1 MFEWLD
7 LESMGGTVKD
17 YLTFRLG
24 EITYSPFETSVLIVS
39 FAVAFVSALS
49 LWRLTYSEERQDRL
63 AALRRGAL
71 NETSVPTPRGPSWHE
86 RIGALVA
93 SSSIIGTAEQHRW
106 LDLLAGAGVKGQNLL
121 ARFTAGKLFTA
132 LALPALAW
140 LSLARFHSLPGGV
153 TFKWAVLVGAV
164 MLGWRLPDIIVG
176 RLAARRR
183 LHLERG
189 LPDALDLLVVCAEAG
204 LSLDQAIEQVS
215 RDLRA
220 ANPAVADEFATT
232 AAEMRVLSN
241 RAEALD
247 NLARRTRLK
256 NLQGITATLAQA
268 IRFGTP
274 LAESMRILAAELRA
288 ARLARIEERA
298 ARLPVLLAIPLMAF
312 IMPCLLIVICT
323 PVALRIFD
331 YLHNFKIGIP

>member
-71 NETSVPTPRGPSWHE
+71 NETSVPAPRGPSWHE

-93 SSSIIGTAEQHRW
+93 SSSIIGTAEQQRW

-204 LSLDQAIEQVS
+204 LSLDQAIDQV
-215 RDLRA
+215 RRKCA
-220 ANPAVADEFATT
+220 CCPT
-232 AAEMRVLSN
+232 
-241 RAEALD
+241 
-247 NLARRTRLK
+247 ARRRWTIWR
-256 NLQGITATLAQA
+256 G
-268 IRFGTP
+268 GP
-274 LAESMRILAAELRA
+274 
-288 ARLARIEERA
+288 
-298 ARLPVLLAIPLMAF
+298 
-312 IMPCLLIVICT
+312 
-323 PVALRIFD
+323 
-331 YLHNFKIGIP
+331 G

>member
-1 MFEWLD
+1 M
-7 LESMGGTVKD
+7 
-17 YLTFRLG
+17 
-24 EITYSPFETSVLIVS
+24 
-39 FAVAFVSALS
+39 
-49 LWRLTYSEERQDRL
+49 
-63 AALRRGAL
+63 
-71 NETSVPTPRGPSWHE
+71 
-86 RIGALVA
+86 VA
-93 SSSIIGTAEQHRW
+93 SSSIVGTAEQQRW

-288 ARLARIEERA
+288 ARSSMRARRA
-298 ARLPVLLAIPLMAF
+298 CRCCSPSP
-312 IMPCLLIVICT
+312 
-323 PVALRIFD
+323 
-331 YLHNFKIGIP
+331 

>member
-7 LESMGGTVKD
+7 FGSMGGTVKD

-24 EITYSPFETSVLIVS
+24 EITYSPLETSVLIVS
-39 FAVAFVSALS
+39 FAVAFLSALS
-49 LWRLTYSEERQDRL
+49 LWRLGNSEERQDRL
-63 AALRRGAL
+63 TALRRDARS
-71 NETSVPTPRGPSWHE
+71 ETSVSTPRSPSWHE
-86 RIGALVA
+86 RIGAVVA
-93 SSSIIGTAEQHRW
+93 SSSIIGTGEQQRW

-121 ARFTAGKLFTA
+121 ASFTASKLFTA

-140 LSLARFHSLPGGV
+140 LVLGRFHSLPGGV
-153 TFKWAVLVGAV
+153 TLKWAVFVGAV

-220 ANPAVADEFATT
+220 ANPAVADEF
-232 AAEMRVLSN
+232 
-241 RAEALD
+241 
-247 NLARRTRLK
+247 
-256 NLQGITATLAQA
+256 
-268 IRFGTP
+268 
-274 LAESMRILAAELRA
+274 
-288 ARLARIEERA
+288 
-298 ARLPVLLAIPLMAF
+298 
-312 IMPCLLIVICT
+312 
-323 PVALRIFD
+323 
-331 YLHNFKIGIP
+331 